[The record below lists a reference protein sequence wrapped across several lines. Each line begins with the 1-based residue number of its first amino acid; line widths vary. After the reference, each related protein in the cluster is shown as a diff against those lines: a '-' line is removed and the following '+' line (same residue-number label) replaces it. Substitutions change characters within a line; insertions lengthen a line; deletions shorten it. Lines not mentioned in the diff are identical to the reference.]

1 MSKIVCLIHLLNFNN
16 IIMTQIQKQNYQLFE
31 PYIIYFIFVHLVFI
45 KKKKKNRKPSI
56 QNYTNKVIIVRM
68 LV

>member
-1 MSKIVCLIHLLNFNN
+1 MSKIVCLIHSLNFNN

-31 PYIIYFIFVHLVFI
+31 PYIIYFIFVHFVFI
-45 KKKKKNRKPSI
+45 KKKKI
-56 QNYTNKVIIVRM
+56 ANYTNKVIIVRM